1 MACGEERLVSNF
13 TTIIAFPTLIFSI
26 FMFKFKT
33 TIRLLLE
40 EENFTGS
47 ISSPNY
53 PKPYPEASYCV
64 WTLRAPRTHAVQ
76 LSFDAFTLPSPPQG
90 ASECQSDYLEIF
102 DDDLN
107 RQMAKLCGQKIPPTQ
122 KTVGEVMSL
131 KLVADQSAGGFS
143 ATYSLKTCGGIFTG
157 RSGTVNNELKNQYH
171 KGRDLKWRQETM
183 QH

>member
-1 MACGEERLVSNF
+1 MILF
-13 TTIIAFPTLIFSI
+13 TCFHFFHGFHFLCK
-26 FMFKFKT
+26 KFET
-33 TIRLLLE
+33 NIRLLLE

-76 LSFDAFTLPSPPQG
+76 LSFDTFTLPSPPQG
-90 ASECQSDYLEIF
+90 ATECQSDYLEIF
-102 DDDLN
+102 DVDLN
-107 RQMAKLCGQKIPPTQ
+107 RQIAKLCGRNLPPTQ
-122 KTVGEVMSL
+122 KSVGEAMSL
-131 KLVADQSAGGFS
+131 KLVSDQSAGGFS

-171 KGRDLKWRQETM
+171 KGRDLKSRQETM